1 MTGLDKITERILA
14 DAKEKARGIL
24 EGAQEEC
31 RKMAEDYAARAE
43 EIRES
48 ITERAMR
55 EGEDLV
61 ARARSASAMARRD
74 ILLSAKAQ
82 VLDEVFETAKTQ
94 ICATDYG
101 KYRELLVALLSCA
114 LLQQAESEKM
124 SLEMGDEITEFD
136 TFEVFMNENDRTR
149 FGAYVLD
156 NARKN
161 TERRIGSERAAKL
174 RLAPIPAD
182 IDGGLILR
190 YGNTETNCSI
200 SALLEEM
207 RRGLE
212 SRISAILF
220 K

>member
-1 MTGLDKITERILA
+1 MEEKNLA
-14 DAKEKARGIL
+14 AMEQQLTLMGEKALR
-24 EGAQEEC
+24 
-31 RKMAEDYAARAE
+31 AARSLA
-43 EIRES
+43 
-48 ITERAMR
+48 
-55 EGEDLV
+55 
-61 ARARSASAMARRD
+61 
-74 ILLSAKAQ
+74 LLSADEKVK
-82 VLDEVFETAKTQ
+82 VLNSMADAVEAATPEVLA
-94 ICATDYG
+94 ANAVD
-101 KYRELLVALLSCA
+101 
-114 LLQQAESEKM
+114 M
-124 SLEMGDEITEFD
+124 
-136 TFEVFMNENDRTR
+136 
-149 FGAYVLD
+149 D

>member
-14 DAKEKARGIL
+14 DARERARGIL
-24 EGAQEEC
+24 ESAQEEC

-43 EIRES
+43 QIREE
-48 ITERAMR
+48 IADRAMR

-61 ARARSASAMARRD
+61 ARAKSASAMTRRN
-74 ILLSAKAQ
+74 ILLAAKAKL
-82 VLDEVFETAKTQ
+82 LDEVFETAKTQ
-94 ICATDYG
+94 LCATDYG

-114 LLQQAESEKM
+114 LLEQAENEKT
-124 SLEMGDEITEFD
+124 SLEMGDEITEFE
-136 TFEVFMNENDRTR
+136 TFEVFFNENDLAQ
-149 FGAYVLD
+149 FGSYVLEH
-156 NARKN
+156 ARKN
-161 TERRIGSERAAKL
+161 TERRIGSDRAAKL
-174 RLAPIPAD
+174 RLSQIPAD

-207 RRGLE
+207 RRSLE

-220 K
+220 E